1 MNLKKI
7 LDRWVI
13 LSIFIIISLIVLN
26 IQYTT
31 LESFTEK
38 EFYTEQEPYN
48 TTVTYFEKESYI
60 ENVPLK
66 INNTLNWHISDRRFK
81 DEFDLIATLKNT
93 DNVRGEFWV
102 KFYIES
108 TNGSYDYTTNRVF
121 LMPGESYQF
130 KETFGGIFSYVTY
143 RVNQPT
149 KEEER
154 FRDRPFEKTITT
166 TRDVEKSREVVKIK
180 KNRLSLLQRI
190 LKYPPNYEQPEQP
203 VQIPVENNYDDL
215 E

>member
-13 LSIFIIISLIVLN
+13 LSIFIIIMLIVLN

-66 INNTLNWHISDRRFK
+66 INNTLTWHISDFRFK
-81 DEFDLIATLKNT
+81 DEFELIATLKNI

-121 LMPGESYQF
+121 LKPGESYQF

-143 RVNQPT
+143 HVNQPT

-154 FRDRPFEKTITT
+154 FRDVPKEKTITT
-166 TRDVEKSREVVKIK
+166 NRDVEKSREVVRIK
-180 KNRLSLLQRI
+180 KNKLSLLQRI
-190 LKYPPNYEQPEQP
+190 LKYPPNFEPEP
-203 VQIPVENNYDDL
+203 VPIPVENNVNDL
-215 E
+215 FE

>member
-1 MNLKKI
+1 MNLKKF
-7 LDRWVI
+7 LDGWVI
-13 LSIFIIISLIVLN
+13 LSIFVIISLIVLN
-26 IQYTT
+26 IPYIT
-31 LESFTEK
+31 LESFKEK
-38 EFYTEQEPYN
+38 ELYTEQEPYN

-66 INNTLNWHISDRRFK
+66 IKNTLNWQISDRRVK
-81 DEFDLIATLKNT
+81 DEFDLISTLKNT

-108 TNGSYDYTTNRVF
+108 TNGSYDYTTNKVL

-130 KETFGGIFSYVTY
+130 KKTFGGIFSYVTY
-143 RVNQPT
+143 RVIQPT

-154 FRDRPFEKTITT
+154 FRDIPKEKTVTT
-166 TRDVEKSREVVKIK
+166 TRDVEKSREVVRIK
-180 KNRLSLLQRI
+180 KNKLSLLQRI
-190 LKYPPNYEQPEQP
+190 LKYPPNYVPEP
-203 VQIPVENNYDDL
+203 VQIQIPVEVNYDDL